1 MSLSKKE
8 ILDLEKKA
16 VELRKDVIIEKMEAY
31 YEYAGINGGDCFM
44 EYLKENCNFKY
55 GSVIDFENFKKD
67 YLTSTK
73 RLTDFNN
80 IFFNSGFDYD
90 EFIYLGFEKDL
101 TVVDETAVYEV
112 FYDQIRSYEFT
123 NEDLTLFEDFVD
135 FEFNKIFDFV

>member
-16 VELRKDVIIEKMEAY
+16 VELRKTVIIEKMEAY

-44 EYLKENCNFKY
+44 QYLKENCNFKY
-55 GSVIDFENFKKD
+55 GSVIDFENFKKE
-67 YLTSTK
+67 YLTTTK
-73 RLTDFNN
+73 RLTEFNG

-90 EFIYLGFEKDL
+90 EFFYLGFEKDL

-112 FYDQIRSYEFT
+112 FYNQIRTYEFS

-135 FEFNKIFDFV
+135 YRFNQVFDF